1 MGPGSGRGPGA
12 ATGER
17 MVLEHVKRMVRS
29 RPVAYR
35 AARFGRLM
43 WRTAGQRARA
53 IGAPIRAALRAL
65 IGVRRERSE
74 RAEQTAAWI
83 ATGRPAPAPPAV
95 KQRIVADHQRL
106 NGADCLIETG
116 TYRGDMVFAQRRRF
130 RRIFTI
136 ELDDRLF
143 QRAVDR
149 FRDLGNIVVL
159 HGDSGQVL
167 PTLLESVRW
176 PCLFWLDGHFSGGI
190 TARGDL
196 ETPVVL
202 ELAAILRHPIADHV
216 ILIDDARCFGQG
228 DYPSIEALRDQVVAA
243 RPDWSLD
250 VRDDVIRIHGP
261 VAKRGAAAAR

>member
-1 MGPGSGRGPGA
+1 
-12 ATGER
+12 
-17 MVLEHVKRMVRS
+17 MVLEHVKRELRR
-29 RPVAYR
+29 RPQAYR
-35 AARFGRLM
+35 AARAGYRALRLGGR
-43 WRTAGQRARA
+43 RARA
-53 IGAPIRAALRAL
+53 IGGPIRASGRAL
-65 IGVRRERSE
+65 LAYRREHNE
-74 RAEQTAAWI
+74 RAAQMAAWI
-83 ATGRPAPAPPAV
+83 TAGRPAPAPPAV

-106 NGADCLIETG
+106 SGVDCLIETG

-143 QRAVDR
+143 ERAVDR
-149 FRDLGNIVVL
+149 FRDHGNIVVL

-196 ETPVVL
+196 ETPVIL
-202 ELAAILRHPIADHV
+202 ELAAILRHPIAEHV